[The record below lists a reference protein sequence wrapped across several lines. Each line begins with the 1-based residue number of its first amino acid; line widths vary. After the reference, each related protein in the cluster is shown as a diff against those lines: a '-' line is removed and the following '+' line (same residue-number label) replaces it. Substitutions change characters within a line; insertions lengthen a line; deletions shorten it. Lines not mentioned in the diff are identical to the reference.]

1 MGGGCRGVITISD
14 WLKSKME
21 KESVAKKDE
30 ITRLNHLGNEGKM
43 EQRLPVILGNQL
55 PKIETRQS

>member
-1 MGGGCRGVITISD
+1 
-14 WLKSKME
+14 ME

-43 EQRLPVILGNQL
+43 EQRFPVILANQL

>member
-1 MGGGCRGVITISD
+1 MGCGCGGIIKISD
-14 WLKSKME
+14 WLKTDME

-43 EQRLPVILGNQL
+43 EQRFPVILANQL